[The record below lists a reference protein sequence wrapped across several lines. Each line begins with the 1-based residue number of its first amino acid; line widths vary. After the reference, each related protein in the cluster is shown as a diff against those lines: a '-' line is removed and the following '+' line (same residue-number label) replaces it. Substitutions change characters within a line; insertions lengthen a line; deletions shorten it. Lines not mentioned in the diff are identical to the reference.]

1 MNLPPLFVLAPETG
15 LFVLRSN
22 DAHSAPHQ
30 QWGTAI
36 LFGLEG
42 PVTVLHAGGSTQGRI
57 VVVPGDVPHVT
68 RSPGPLASVVLDA
81 DVHRATLQALAGRQ
95 PFAMESPSVLARV
108 TTWVEPGQAGV
119 AHGVL
124 CAVQALFPTGAAP
137 LGDGRIA
144 RLLDMLGQDESLPLP
159 VLAARLKLSAGHVST
174 LFHSKVGIA
183 LRRWLLWR
191 RLLRAVPLLRAG
203 SLAQSAAMSGFADQ
217 AHLTRTC
224 VRFAGYTPRHLAEAL
239 CPAV

>member
-42 PVTVLHAGGSTQGRI
+42 PVTVLHAGGSTRGRI

-68 RSPGPLASVVLDA
+68 HSRGPLASVVLDA
-81 DVHRATLQALAGRQ
+81 DTHRATLQALAGRQ
-95 PFAMESPSVLARV
+95 PFAMAAPSVLARM

-119 AHGVL
+119 GSGVL
-124 CAVQALFPTGAAP
+124 RAVEALFPTGDAP

-144 RLLDMLGQDESLPLP
+144 RLLDMLSGDECLPLP
-159 VLAARLKLSAGHVST
+159 VLAARLNLSAGHVST
-174 LFHSKVGIA
+174 LFHAQVGLP

-191 RLLRAVPLLRAG
+191 RLLRALPLFRAG
-203 SLAQSAAMSGFADQ
+203 GLARTAATSGFADQ

>member
-15 LFVLRSN
+15 FFVLRSN
-22 DAHSAPHQ
+22 DAHSAPHR

-42 PVTVLHAGGSTQGRI
+42 PVTVLHAAGSTQGRI

-68 RSPGPLASVVLDA
+68 RSRGPLASVLLDA
-81 DVHRATLQALAGRQ
+81 DVHRATLQALQGRP
-95 PFAMESPSVLARV
+95 PFTVESSIVLSRV
-108 TTWVEPGQAGV
+108 SALVEPGHPDVERGISR
-119 AHGVL
+119 
-124 CAVQALFPTGAAP
+124 AVEGLFPTGSAP

-144 RLLDMLGQDESLPLP
+144 RLLGMLGGDEALPLP

-174 LFHSKVGIA
+174 LFHSKVGIP

-191 RLLRAVPLLRAG
+191 RLVRSMPLLRVG
-203 SLAQSAAMSGFADQ
+203 SLAQTAALAGFADQ

-224 VRFAGYTPRHLAEAL
+224 VRFAGYTPGHLAQAL
-239 CPAV
+239 CPGA